1 VNSRE
6 VQSMESKDQTHRYT
20 HSHMWLVGVLGLA
33 AGLMLMIYVPSL
45 KAVSSVL
52 ILFACFHL
60 IGGIVLLAS
69 FYVMGGSRIVRWWT
83 RRRVGNGTAVATNY
97 DFGWAPGFTMGP
109 WIAALVAASVAV
121 AIQVA
126 APTWW
131 PLALIFVLLAA
142 SFFTGSLI
150 TRSFARPDHTALP
163 MVDLLSGESDLVL
176 DGGCGAGR
184 TTIALGRVLKKGSI
198 VALDL
203 FDSDY
208 IYGGGRELLERNLRL
223 AALDDRV
230 RIEHGDLT
238 QLPFPD
244 HTFDSSVSA
253 HAIDH
258 LGSQKENGLREMW
271 RVLKPGGRFLLVV
284 WVPGWAMFA
293 VANVLSFFLTTK
305 GGWKRMAS
313 RAGFKILDEG
323 VFNGIWFLLLG
334 KPAIDRGTGDQ
345 PV

>member
-1 VNSRE
+1 MENKD
-6 VQSMESKDQTHRYT
+6 SMHRI
-20 HSHMWLVGVLGLA
+20 HSHMWFVGVLGLA
-33 AGLMLMIYVPSL
+33 AGLILLVYVPTL
-45 KAVSSVL
+45 KPVSRVL
-52 ILFACFHL
+52 FLFAGFHL

-69 FYVMGGSRIVRWWT
+69 FYVMGGSRIVRWWK
-83 RRRVGNGTAVATNY
+83 RRRVENGTAVAKNY

-109 WIAALVAASVAV
+109 WIAALVAASIAV
-121 AIQVA
+121 VIQVA
-126 APTWW
+126 APAWW

-150 TRSFARPDHTALP
+150 ARSFARPDNTVLP

-184 TTIALGRVLKKGSI
+184 TTIALGRVIKKGRI
-198 VALDL
+198 IALDR

-208 IYGGGRELLERNLRL
+208 IYGGGRALLERNLRL
-223 AALDDRV
+223 AAIDDRV
-230 RIEHGDLT
+230 RIERGDLT

-244 HTFDSSVSA
+244 QTFDSSVSA

-258 LGSQKENGLREMW
+258 LGSQKEHGLREMW
-271 RVLKPGGRFLLVV
+271 RVLKPGGHFLLVV

-293 VANVLSFFLTTK
+293 IANVLSFFLTTK

-313 RAGFKILDEG
+313 RTGFEILDEG